1 MERLHNFYTN
11 NTFYHLVFHNGIY
24 TMVKLISET
33 DKAWEKNK
41 TSLTEARLS
50 KKEKDKKRMAELRA
64 RKKPPKMTGVQPLVV
79 ALPDDDMLSYKKIK
93 KWIDTQEGKARSA
106 GQTERSKSSE
116 MSNKKRNAAMRERM
130 DAQGY
135 IRAMKRY
142 LRTGDW
148 DNLYYGEHE
157 QNLTKWKVI
166 APAG

>member
-1 MERLHNFYTN
+1 M
-11 NTFYHLVFHNGIY
+11 I
-24 TMVKLISET
+24 KPISET

-41 TSLTEARLS
+41 TSLTEADE
-50 KKEKDKKRMAELRA
+50 KKQKDKERMAELRS
-64 RKKPPKMTGVQPLVV
+64 RKKPPKMAGVHPSVL

-116 MSNKKRNAAMRERM
+116 MSNKKRNAAMRQRM

-148 DNLYYGEHE
+148 DNMYYGEHE

>member
-1 MERLHNFYTN
+1 MIE
-11 NTFYHLVFHNGIY
+11 
-24 TMVKLISET
+24 SET

-41 TSLTEARLS
+41 TSLTEEGSS

-64 RKKPPKMTGVQPLVV
+64 RKKLPKMVGVHPSILEKG
-79 ALPDDDMLSYKKIK
+79 DDYYLSYKKVK
-93 KWIDTQEGKARSA
+93 QWIETQEGIARSA

-116 MSNKKRNAAMRERM
+116 MRQKKRDVAMRQRM

-135 IRAMKRY
+135 IRFMKYY

-148 DNLYYGEHE
+148 IALYYGEHE

>member
-1 MERLHNFYTN
+1 MIE
-11 NTFYHLVFHNGIY
+11 
-24 TMVKLISET
+24 SET

-41 TSLTEARLS
+41 TSLTEEGSS

-64 RKKPPKMTGVQPLVV
+64 KKKPPKMTGVHPSVLE
-79 ALPDDDMLSYKKIK
+79 LLDDHMLSYKKIK
-93 KWIDTQEGKARSA
+93 KWIDTQEGIVRSA
-106 GQTERSKSSE
+106 GQTERSKSTE
-116 MSNKKRNAAMRERM
+116 MSNKKRNAAMRQRL

-135 IRAMKRY
+135 VRAMKRY

>member
-1 MERLHNFYTN
+1 MIE
-11 NTFYHLVFHNGIY
+11 
-24 TMVKLISET
+24 SET

-41 TSLTEARLS
+41 SSLTEAGEELS

-64 RKKPPKMTGVQPLVV
+64 RKKPPKMTGVHPSVV

-93 KWIDTQEGKARSA
+93 QWIETQEGKARSA
-106 GQTERSKSSE
+106 GQTERSRSTE
-116 MSNKKRNAAMRERM
+116 MSQKKRNAAMRERL
-130 DAQGY
+130 DAIGY

>member
-1 MERLHNFYTN
+1 MIE
-11 NTFYHLVFHNGIY
+11 
-24 TMVKLISET
+24 SET

-41 TSLTEARLS
+41 TSLTEAGEELS

-64 RKKPPKMTGVQPLVV
+64 RKKPPKMTGVHPSVV
-79 ALPDDDMLSYKKIK
+79 ALSDDDMLSYKKIR
-93 KWIDTQEGKARSA
+93 KWIETQEGIARSA
-106 GQTERSKSSE
+106 GVTERARPTDLRE
-116 MSNKKRNAAMRERM
+116 KKRNAAMRERM

>member
-1 MERLHNFYTN
+1 MIE
-11 NTFYHLVFHNGIY
+11 
-24 TMVKLISET
+24 SET

-41 TSLTEARLS
+41 TSLTEAGEELS

-64 RKKPPKMTGVQPLVV
+64 RKKPPKMAGVHPSILEKG
-79 ALPDDDMLSYKKIK
+79 DDYFLSYKKIK
-93 KWIDTQEGKARSA
+93 KWIETQEGIVRSA
-106 GQTERSKSSE
+106 GQTERSKSTE
-116 MSNKKRNAAMRERM
+116 MSQKKRNAAMRERM

-148 DNLYYGEHE
+148 DNMYYGEHE

-166 APAG
+166 EPAGEL

>member
-1 MERLHNFYTN
+1 M
-11 NTFYHLVFHNGIY
+11 I
-24 TMVKLISET
+24 KPISET

-41 TSLTEARLS
+41 TSLTEEGSS
-50 KKEKDKKRMAELRA
+50 KKEKDKQRMAELRA
-64 RKKPPKMTGVQPLVV
+64 RKKPPKMTGVHPLVV

-93 KWIDTQEGKARSA
+93 KWIDTQEGIARSA
-106 GQTERSKSSE
+106 GQTERSKSTE
-116 MSNKKRNAAMRERM
+116 MSNKKRNAAMRQRL
-130 DAQGY
+130 DATGY

-157 QNLTKWKVI
+157 QNLIKWKVI

>member
-1 MERLHNFYTN
+1 MIE
-11 NTFYHLVFHNGIY
+11 
-24 TMVKLISET
+24 SET

-41 TSLTEARLS
+41 TSLTEAGEELS

-64 RKKPPKMTGVQPLVV
+64 RKKPPKMAGVHPSILEKG
-79 ALPDDDMLSYKKIK
+79 DDYFLSYKKIK
-93 KWIDTQEGKARSA
+93 KWIETQEGIVRSA

-148 DNLYYGEHE
+148 DNMYYGEHE

-166 APAG
+166 APAGEL

>member
-1 MERLHNFYTN
+1 M
-11 NTFYHLVFHNGIY
+11 I
-24 TMVKLISET
+24 KPISET

-41 TSLTEARLS
+41 TSLTEAGEELS

-64 RKKPPKMTGVQPLVV
+64 RKKPPKMTGVHPSVV
-79 ALPDDDMLSYKKIK
+79 ALSDDDMLSYKKIR
-93 KWIDTQEGKARSA
+93 KWIETQEGIARSA
-106 GQTERSKSSE
+106 GVTERARPTDLRE
-116 MSNKKRNAAMRERM
+116 KKRNAAMRERM

>member
-1 MERLHNFYTN
+1 MIE
-11 NTFYHLVFHNGIY
+11 
-24 TMVKLISET
+24 SET

-41 TSLTEARLS
+41 TSLTEADE
-50 KKEKDKKRMAELRA
+50 KKQKDKKRMAEIRA
-64 RKKPPKMTGVQPLVV
+64 KKKPAKMVGVHPSVLV
-79 ALPDDDMLSYKKIK
+79 LSDDDMLSYKKIK

-106 GQTERSKSSE
+106 GQTERSKSTE
-116 MSNKKRNAAMRERM
+116 ISNKKRNVAMRERM

-148 DNLYYGEHE
+148 DNIYYGEHE
-157 QNLTKWKVI
+157 QNLIKWKVI

>member
-1 MERLHNFYTN
+1 MIE
-11 NTFYHLVFHNGIY
+11 
-24 TMVKLISET
+24 SET

-41 TSLTEARLS
+41 TSLTEEGSS

-64 RKKPPKMTGVQPLVV
+64 KKKPPKMTGVHPSVI

-93 KWIDTQEGKARSA
+93 KWINTQEGIVRSA
-106 GQTERSKSSE
+106 GQTERSKSTE
-116 MSNKKRNAAMRERM
+116 LSNKKRNAAMRQRL
-130 DAQGY
+130 DATGY

>member
-1 MERLHNFYTN
+1 MIE
-11 NTFYHLVFHNGIY
+11 
-24 TMVKLISET
+24 SET

-41 TSLTEARLS
+41 TSLTEAGEELS

-64 RKKPPKMTGVQPLVV
+64 RKKPPKMAGVHPSILEKG
-79 ALPDDDMLSYKKIK
+79 DDYFLSYKKIK
-93 KWIDTQEGKARSA
+93 KWIETQEGKARSA

-148 DNLYYGEHE
+148 DNMYYGEHE

-166 APAG
+166 EPAGEL

>member
-1 MERLHNFYTN
+1 M
-11 NTFYHLVFHNGIY
+11 VFHNDIY
-24 TMVKLISET
+24 TMIKPISET

-41 TSLTEARLS
+41 TSLTEAGEELS

-64 RKKPPKMTGVQPLVV
+64 KKKPPKMVGVHPSILEKG
-79 ALPDDDMLSYKKIK
+79 DDYFLSHKKIK
-93 KWIDTQEGKARSA
+93 QWIETQEGIARSA

-116 MSNKKRNAAMRERM
+116 MRQKKRDAAMRQRM

>member
-1 MERLHNFYTN
+1 MIE
-11 NTFYHLVFHNGIY
+11 
-24 TMVKLISET
+24 SET

-41 TSLTEARLS
+41 TSLTEEGSS
-50 KKEKDKKRMAELRA
+50 KKEKDKKRMAELRS
-64 RKKPPKMTGVQPLVV
+64 RKKPAKMVGVHPSVLE
-79 ALPDDDMLSYKKIK
+79 LPDDHYLSYKKIK
-93 KWIDTQEGKARSA
+93 KWIDTQEGIARSA
-106 GQTERSKSSE
+106 GQTERSKSTE
-116 MSNKKRNAAMRERM
+116 IRQKKRDAAMRQRL
-130 DAQGY
+130 DATGY

>member
-1 MERLHNFYTN
+1 M
-11 NTFYHLVFHNGIY
+11 I
-24 TMVKLISET
+24 KPISET

-41 TSLTEARLS
+41 TSLTEAGEELS

-64 RKKPPKMTGVQPLVV
+64 KKKPPKMVGVHPSIV
-79 ALPDDDMLSYKKIK
+79 ALPDDHMLSHKKIK
-93 KWIDTQEGKARSA
+93 QWIETQEGKARSA

-148 DNLYYGEHE
+148 DNIYYGEYE

>member
-1 MERLHNFYTN
+1 MIE
-11 NTFYHLVFHNGIY
+11 
-24 TMVKLISET
+24 SET
-33 DKAWEKNK
+33 DKVWEKNK
-41 TSLTEARLS
+41 TSLTEAGEKLS

-64 RKKPPKMTGVQPLVV
+64 KKKPAKMVGVHPLVL

-93 KWIDTQEGKARSA
+93 QWIDTQEGKARSA

-135 IRAMKRY
+135 IREMKRY

-148 DNLYYGEHE
+148 TSMYYGEHE
-157 QNLTKWKVI
+157 KNLTKWKVI